1 MSAVVAAP
9 AWLLDASRPLS
20 RGGVRSCL
28 TASVGS
34 GGGALLRRSFVG
46 VAPPRRLGD
55 GGRGGGSISHTLRK
69 GVVPPQPRA
78 PKRILL
84 RWAVGPWFTV
94 VQCRRTLL
102 RSSVDSREL
111 TRRGFEPQFCG
122 SARAGQTTEPS
133 AGRKPAA
140 RGPKNKI

>member
-9 AWLLDASRPLS
+9 AWLLDASRRLS

-55 GGRGGGSISHTLRK
+55 GGRGGGSISLTLRK

-78 PKRILL
+78 PKRIFFASL
-84 RWAVGPWFTV
+84 RWAVGALV
-94 VQCRRTLL
+94 Y
-102 RSSVDSREL
+102 
-111 TRRGFEPQFCG
+111 RG
-122 SARAGQTTEPS
+122 AG
-133 AGRKPAA
+133 ANA
-140 RGPKNKI
+140 